1 MPKLPGGPLATR
13 PLHFFFIADC
23 SSSMAGDKIQSLNQA
38 IRESIPHMREVARG
52 NPNAEV
58 LVRSVAFANGAQW
71 HHSQATSVE
80 QFEWNDLS
88 AGGMTSMGRALS
100 LVADVLRTPPMP
112 ERALPPVLVLVTDGA
127 PTDDFDSGLRTL
139 MAEHGSGIVQPLGST
154 VQQAVL
160 QHRTHAG
167 SGALRAQRQPVA
179 IETVVEGIHL
189 LLDDVGHRSDGT
201 HEQVGLFDDGHAD
214 VAVSIGCHPLPH
226 GLLEEFPQIRL
237 VGQDVVHPADGLD
250 GSGHCLTAATACF
263 LGYLVCTYAS
273 TSWRN
278 SPAILSPFRVTD
290 FCPST

>member
-1 MPKLPGGPLATR
+1 MIMPKLPGGPLATR

-139 MAEHGSGIVQPLGST
+139 MAEPWAKKAVRLAIAIGEDAQLDVLQKFIGHPELQPLQASNADQLVKYIRWAST
-154 VQQAVL
+154 AVL
-160 QHRTHAG
+160 QAASAPASQTQASSQG
-167 SGALRAQRQPVA
+167 VN
-179 IETVVEGIHL
+179 V
-189 LLDDVGHRSDGT
+189 
-201 HEQVGLFDDGHAD
+201 
-214 VAVSIGCHPLPH
+214 PLPPPPPATP
-226 GLLEEFPQIRL
+226 G
-237 VGQDVVHPADGLD
+237 GAGDV
-250 GSGHCLTAATACF
+250 
-263 LGYLVCTYAS
+263 
-273 TSWRN
+273 W
-278 SPAILSPFRVTD
+278 
-290 FCPST
+290 